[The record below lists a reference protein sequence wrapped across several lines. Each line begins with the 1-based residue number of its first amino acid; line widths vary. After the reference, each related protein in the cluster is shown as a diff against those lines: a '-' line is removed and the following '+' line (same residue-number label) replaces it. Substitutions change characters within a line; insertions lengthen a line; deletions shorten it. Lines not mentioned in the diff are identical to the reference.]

1 MDDLTRRRAK
11 RADIAQKQ
19 QAMAALVPINAQIG
33 PWQMRTARLMA
44 YAQRLRAAGG
54 YEPNLAAEAEA
65 LRNAVAQQQ
74 SRLVE
79 TTRSLPPD
87 VAGNTRVLDT
97 VRALKSVA
105 RGLEEVLNLL
115 KRPVA

>member
-1 MDDLTRRRAK
+1 MDEALRRRAK

-33 PWQMRTARLMA
+33 PWQTRTARLMA
-44 YAQRLRAAGG
+44 YALRLRAVGG

-65 LRNAVAQQQ
+65 LQNAVAQQQ
-74 SRLVE
+74 SVLLE
-79 TTRSLPPD
+79 TTRELPPD

-97 VRALKSVA
+97 ARALKSIA
-105 RGLEEVLNLL
+105 RGLEDVLNLL
-115 KRPVA
+115 KRPAS